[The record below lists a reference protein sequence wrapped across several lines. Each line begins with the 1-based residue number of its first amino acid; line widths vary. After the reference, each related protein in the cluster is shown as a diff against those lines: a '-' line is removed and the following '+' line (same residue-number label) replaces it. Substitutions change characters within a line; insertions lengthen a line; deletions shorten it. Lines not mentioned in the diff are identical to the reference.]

1 MKSHLDS
8 QSSRLASHLTDEQ
21 FADLLLGTKSPA
33 VRAHLDTC
41 PTCSQEAERMS
52 TAIGSFQQLSSAWA
66 ERRVAAAEPLR
77 AADARRF
84 SWSHRPL
91 AWSAAALMI
100 ALTAGF
106 GISRLAEHPQQG
118 PQPVAL
124 VQPAAVV
131 PTATLQ
137 SDNQLL
143 SAIDGQL
150 RADES
155 TAAGMYGLN
164 APRHQEVRT
173 KSARRL
179 TNE

>member
-1 MKSHLDS
+1 MRSPLDS

-33 VRAHLDTC
+33 VRAHMDTC
-41 PTCSQEAERMS
+41 PKCSQEAERMS
-52 TAIGSFQQLSSAWA
+52 TAIGSFQQLSSVWA
-66 ERRVAAAEPLR
+66 ERHAATAEPLR

-91 AWSAAALMI
+91 VWSAAALVI
-100 ALTAGF
+100 ALTAGV
-106 GISRLAEHPQQG
+106 GLSRHADRPQQV

-124 VQPAAVV
+124 VQPAVVV

-143 SAIDGQL
+143 SAIDGEL
-150 RADES
+150 SADES
-155 TAAGMYGLN
+155 TATGMYGLN
-164 APRHQEVRT
+164 APAHEVRT
-173 KSARRL
+173 KSVRRL

>member
-8 QSSRLASHLTDEQ
+8 QTSRLTSHLTDEQ
-21 FADLLLGTKSPA
+21 FADLLLGTKTPA

-41 PTCSQEAERMS
+41 PKCSQEAERMS

-66 ERRVAAAEPLR
+66 ERRAATAEPLR

-91 AWSAAALMI
+91 AWSAAALVI

-106 GISRLAEHPQQG
+106 GISRHADHPQQAQ
-118 PQPVAL
+118 QPVAL
-124 VQPAAVV
+124 VEPAVV
-131 PTATLQ
+131 PKATLQ
-137 SDNQLL
+137 ADNQLL
-143 SAIDGQL
+143 SAIDGEL
-150 RADES
+150 RTNES
-155 TAAGMYGLN
+155 TATGMYGLS
-164 APRHQEVRT
+164 APSHEART
-173 KSARRL
+173 KSVRRL